1 MSGPLQSS
9 ASLRDGVTFEV
20 ERLEICDGCLVISGH
35 WSGVRGMRF
44 VRPTLVAGGRRALAT
59 LEHKPW
65 APSAGRPWTAAFP
78 WEGPDI
84 EADDLSLTVAPSV
97 TVTLD
102 PQSPADDD
110 TQPLVFVGASAADH
124 EPAPA
129 PAAVSDEDGRAESD
143 ALQRR
148 LEEAQALNADLEAR
162 CLALEQAVRL
172 QQRKT
177 QDAGEGHEDLVRAR
191 TVTERDRDRAL
202 AQVEEAVH
210 DREAAL
216 RTRAR
221 MEMQRDEAVRGRATA
236 DARLAK
242 AIADRD
248 EAKAQRDEVLLAY
261 RALQRQFVSEP
272 ADADR
277 EQDSETSEP
286 GIENEP
292 DGATEADPK
301 TPLGVR
307 TVPAARSVLAE
318 LQRTKPESKMLL
330 SQFDLWVMR
339 VLGTVA
345 ALCFI
350 SLLVMILR
358 VFI

>member
-1 MSGPLQSS
+1 MSGRLQSS

-20 ERLEICDGCLVISGH
+20 ERLEISDGCLVISGH

-65 APSAGRPWTAAFP
+65 APAPGKPWTAAFP
-78 WEGPDI
+78 WEGA
-84 EADDLSLTVAPSV
+84 EVEVDDLSLTVAPSV

-102 PQSPADDD
+102 PQSPADDE
-110 TQPLVFVGASAADH
+110 TQPLVFVGASAPDH
-124 EPAPA
+124 EPPPA
-129 PAAVSDEDGRAESD
+129 PVAEEDGRAEFD
-143 ALQRR
+143 DLQRR
-148 LEEAQALNADLEAR
+148 LEEAQALNASLDAR
-162 CLALEQAVRL
+162 CLELEQAVRR

-177 QDAGEGHEDLVRAR
+177 QDAGEGHEDLEHAR
-191 TVTERDRDRAL
+191 TVAQRDRDRAL
-202 AQVEEAVH
+202 AQVEEAVQ

-221 MEMQRDEAVRGRATA
+221 MEMQRDEAVRAHAAA

-261 RALQRQFVSEP
+261 RALQRQFVSER

-277 EQDSETSEP
+277 EQDLAASP
-286 GIENEP
+286 RGDDNEF
-292 DGATEADPK
+292 DGAAEADPK

-307 TVPAARSVLAE
+307 TVPAARSVMAE